1 MEILFTGH
9 EYKDTDMKIGVIG
22 VGRFGLFHCQ
32 KYAILKGTEL
42 VGIYDSS
49 IHRSKEV
56 AQKLGTWCYSSV
68 DLLIDEVDAVSI
80 ATPTVTH
87 FEYARKA
94 LLAGVH
100 VFVEKPIAATVAEAE
115 ELVCTAEE
123 RNLVLQVGH
132 IERFNEALLRASR
145 VIADP
150 KSITSLRTCQY
161 NGRCRDVCVVLDL
174 MIHDLDIVL
183 SYFGQW
189 TKITAEGKKYY
200 DDQWDYVR
208 AVLEFSSGRVAE
220 LQANRNALTD
230 ERYMS
235 FHCDSEPPIN
245 INFHQK
251 SNDALMEEVKDFIGS
266 IDKGRRPKVS
276 GADGLLALR
285 AALEIKK
292 GVERNV

>member
-1 MEILFTGH
+1 MRV
-9 EYKDTDMKIGVIG
+9 GVIG
-22 VGRFGLFHCQ
+22 VGRFGRFHCQ
-32 KYAILKGTEL
+32 KYNLLKDHEL
-42 VGIYDSS
+42 YGLYDFCWSTAKSVQDEVGAYAFP
-49 IHRSKEV
+49 K
-56 AQKLGTWCYSSV
+56 V
-68 DLLIDEVDAVSI
+68 DDLIIEVDAVSI

-100 VFVEKPIAATVAEAE
+100 VFVEKPIAATIAEAE
-115 ELVCTAEE
+115 ELVCTAKE

-132 IERFNEALLRASR
+132 IERFNESLIRATKT
-145 VIADP
+145 IADP
-150 KSITSLRTCQY
+150 VSITSLRTCKY

-174 MIHDLDIVL
+174 MIHDLDIIL

-208 AVLEFSSGRVAE
+208 AMVEFGNRRVAV

-230 ERYMS
+230 ERHMS
-235 FHCDSEPPIN
+235 FHCDAEPPIN
-245 INFHQK
+245 VDFHQK
-251 SNDALMEEVKDFIGS
+251 SNDALLEEVKDFVRS
-266 IDKGRRPKVS
+266 IEEGGRPKVS

-292 GVERNV
+292 GAEQNV

>member
-1 MEILFTGH
+1 MRV
-9 EYKDTDMKIGVIG
+9 GVIG
-22 VGRFGLFHCQ
+22 VGRFGTFHCQ
-32 KYAILKGTEL
+32 KYSSFKKTEL
-42 VGIYDSS
+42 VGVYDTC
-49 IHRSKEV
+49 HFTSKQIARHLNCNYYCTVEE
-56 AQKLGTWCYSSV
+56 
-68 DLLIDEVDAVSI
+68 LLEKVDAVSI

-94 LLAGVH
+94 LKKGVH
-100 VFVEKPIAATVAEAE
+100 VFVEKPITSTLIEAE
-115 ELVCTAEE
+115 ELVKLAEDK
-123 RNLVLQVGH
+123 NLVLQVGH
-132 IERFNEALLRASR
+132 IERFNEALIRASKI
-145 VIADP
+145 IADP

-174 MIHDLDIVL
+174 MIHDLDIVI

-189 TKITAEGKKYY
+189 DNIEAYGKKYY
-200 DDQWDYVR
+200 DDQWDFVR
-208 AVLEFSSGRVAE
+208 ATMSFGGRRSAI

-230 ERYMS
+230 ERLMS

-251 SNDALMEEVKDFIGS
+251 SNDALMEEVKDFIDS
-266 IDKGRRPKVS
+266 IDKGRRPFVS

-292 GVERNV
+292 GVENE